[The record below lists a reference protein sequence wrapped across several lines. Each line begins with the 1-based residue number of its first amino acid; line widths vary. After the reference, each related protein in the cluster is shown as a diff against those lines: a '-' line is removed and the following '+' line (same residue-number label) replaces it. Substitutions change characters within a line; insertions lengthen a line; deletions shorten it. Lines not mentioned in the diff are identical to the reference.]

1 MARDLNLYFFWLF
14 VAMFMALG
22 IASFIESKNSQATK
36 SESYFAL
43 IYLIFAVGLVIF
55 KIMGH

>member
-1 MARDLNLYFFWLF
+1 MAGDLNLYFFWLF

-22 IASFIESKNSQATK
+22 VASFIEFKNSQATK

-55 KIMGH
+55 KMMGH

>member
-1 MARDLNLYFFWLF
+1 MDLNSQFFWLF

-22 IASFIESKNSQATK
+22 ISSFIESKNSQATMN
-36 SESYFAL
+36 ENYFAL

>member
-1 MARDLNLYFFWLF
+1 MTTDLNLMFFWLF

-22 IASFIESKNSQATK
+22 IASFVESKNSQATK

-43 IYLIFAVGLVIF
+43 LYLVFAVGLVIY
-55 KIMGH
+55 KMMGH